1 MSAKNV
7 KLARDAYAAWNNG
20 DADWFLEHLTED
32 AEIRPLRDLVG
43 FDEIYR
49 GRGGW
54 KKFWKVWRGHWSSIE
69 IRVERMEDMGDH
81 GVLVLL
87 KFEGV
92 ERARGAEAS
101 IGLSHWLTFSDGLL
115 TGITVMTPQAADR
128 RRASRS

>member
-1 MSAKNV
+1 MPEQN
-7 KLARDAYAAWNNG
+7 LETARQGYEAWNRG
-20 DADWFLEHLTED
+20 DLDWFMKNMTED
-32 AEIRPLRDLVG
+32 AEIQPIRG
-43 FDEIYR
+43 IASFDEVYR
-49 GRGGW
+49 GPGGW
-54 KKFWKVWRGHWSSIE
+54 KKFSRVWRGHWSSIE
-69 IRVERMEDMGDH
+69 IRVERMEDLGDH